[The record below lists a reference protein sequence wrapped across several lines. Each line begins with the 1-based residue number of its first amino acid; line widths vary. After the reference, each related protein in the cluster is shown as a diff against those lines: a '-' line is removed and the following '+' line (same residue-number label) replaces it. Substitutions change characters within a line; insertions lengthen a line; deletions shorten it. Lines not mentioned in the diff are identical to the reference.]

1 MSSELRTNL
10 LRAIFDR
17 IELTKEPY
25 LATFC
30 TISAKLGGN
39 VLATCNI
46 KFSLSLP
53 LLAV

>member
-1 MSSELRTNL
+1 MATVHQNSRMMSSELRTNL

-17 IELTKEPY
+17 IEFTQEPY

-39 VLATCNI
+39 VLATT
-46 KFSLSLP
+46 
-53 LLAV
+53 